1 MYGAKQSLEQQCTDG
16 HQLWQAA
23 LVVVHRQSYHWLMLR
38 CRRLQEIAQ
47 EFSGSGQG
55 TCTKLRDQTN
65 KFDDRGTNPFPV
77 PLNTSQEIMLY
88 WIYSFWGRLLIMLW
102 AVGMGLVGTKTSRQS
117 LAQIFVL
124 HYRSKGS
131 KKTCMRLTM
140 QNDRKPLLRETV
152 PCELMGVIH
161 LL

>member
-1 MYGAKQSLEQQCTDG
+1 
-16 HQLWQAA
+16 
-23 LVVVHRQSYHWLMLR
+23 MLR

-88 WIYSFWGRLLIMLW
+88 WIYSFWGRLLLIYIYNV
-102 AVGMGLVGTKTSRQS
+102 VGGGDGIGGYKNQSTVTCANFRFALQIKRFKKNMHEVDNAKRPKT
-117 LAQIFVL
+117 
-124 HYRSKGS
+124 
-131 KKTCMRLTM
+131 TT
-140 QNDRKPLLRETV
+140 P
-152 PCELMGVIH
+152 
-161 LL
+161 

>member
-1 MYGAKQSLEQQCTDG
+1 
-16 HQLWQAA
+16 
-23 LVVVHRQSYHWLMLR
+23 MLR

-88 WIYSFWGRLLIMLW
+88 WPIINNV
-102 AVGMGLVGTKTSRQS
+102 VGGGDGIGGYKNQSTVTCANFRFALQIKRFKKNMHEADNAKRPKT
-117 LAQIFVL
+117 
-124 HYRSKGS
+124 
-131 KKTCMRLTM
+131 TT
-140 QNDRKPLLRETV
+140 P
-152 PCELMGVIH
+152 
-161 LL
+161 